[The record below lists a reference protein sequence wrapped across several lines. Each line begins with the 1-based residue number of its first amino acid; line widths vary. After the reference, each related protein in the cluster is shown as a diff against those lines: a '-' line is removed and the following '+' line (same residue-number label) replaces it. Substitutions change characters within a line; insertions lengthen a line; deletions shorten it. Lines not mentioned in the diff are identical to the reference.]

1 MTTPT
6 RAQAEAHYAQQ
17 ASFAAACVAAIRELF
32 RLSPAAIPTRVAT
45 FQYAAAASA
54 SRWVANLIDESPLV
68 RPEAFAGWTSEGLP
82 VADALAPILAD
93 LARAKESVAAEF
105 YRLERAVASQV
116 ADAGRSAS
124 QVEFSSR
131 PNWTNYVR
139 MLSAPSCSRCAILAG
154 RIYRDIEAFQRH
166 PNCDCV
172 MVPVASWQEA
182 HDAGLVSSFRDA
194 FSRGE
199 VTGLSKA
206 DQRAIR
212 DGANVNRVVNASRG
226 TTRVGGLAVTSSLTG
241 NTGKY
246 RMRPEAI
253 YKIAGDDFVKRLQLL
268 KRHGY
273 IGNEV
278 DPGSFIDGPSRET
291 QLPDLRPG
299 QHEAFNRVDEQMR
312 AAGGSGGGAN
322 VPPVSNQGASSD
334 DEFDASTHLDAL
346 KVHLDERQ
354 ALHITRGDSGGG
366 GHLFGTKPNEPGRK
380 VTWFPVDWDATKAR
394 EAVLRAATTDRR
406 LARWNRGRVFINAY
420 GEVEGIRIKV
430 RISPT
435 GAILTGHALDGPGVV
450 RAVLSRDGAVTT
462 KTLEYGANREVQW

>member
-6 RAQAEAHYAQQ
+6 RAQAEAHYARQV
-17 ASFAAACVAAIRELF
+17 SLAAACVAAIRELF
-32 RLSPAAIPTRVAT
+32 RRSPAAVPTRVAS

-54 SRWVANLIDESPLV
+54 SRWVATLVDEAPLV

-82 VADALAPILAD
+82 VSDALAPILAD
-93 LARAKESVAAEF
+93 LAKAKESVAAEF

-172 MVPVASWQEA
+172 MVPVTSWQEA
-182 HDAGLVSSFRDA
+182 HDAGLVSSFRAA
-194 FSRGE
+194 FGRGE

-253 YKIAGDDFVKRLQLL
+253 YRIAGDDFVTRLRLL
-268 KRHGY
+268 KQHGY
-273 IGNEV
+273 IGNQV
-278 DPGSFIDGPSRET
+278 DQGSFIDGPAREA
-291 QLPDLRPG
+291 PVPNFRPG
-299 QHEAFNRVDEQMR
+299 QDAALRRLDEQMR
-312 AAGGSGGGAN
+312 AAGSSGGGAN
-322 VPPVSNQGASSD
+322 VPPMGNTGASSD
-334 DEFDASTHLDAL
+334 DEFDASTYIDSLE
-346 KVHLDERQ
+346 VHLDERQ
-354 ALHITRGDSGGG
+354 AHHITQGDAGGG

-380 VTWFPVDWDATKAR
+380 VTWFPANWDAEKALG
-394 EAVLRAATTDRR
+394 AVLQAATTDRR
-406 LARWNRGRVFINAY
+406 IARWNRGRVFINAY
-420 GEVEGIRIKV
+420 GEVDGIRIKV